1 MESCDVLI
9 VGGGPAGSSCARRL
23 CLHGLDVVLMDRSDF
38 PRDKVCAGWITPQ
51 VLAEVELDVD
61 DYRKGR
67 TFQPITGFRTGV
79 IGIDS
84 DVETKYDRPV
94 SFGIRRCEF
103 DHYLLERSGVRLKL
117 DAPVSSIR
125 RDGRKWVINESVT
138 AGMLVGAGG
147 HFCPV
152 ARYLNPMLQDAPLV
166 VAQEAEFA
174 IGPGDGGS
182 WAGVAG
188 IPELYF
194 CRGLNGYGWY
204 FRKEQ
209 FVNIG
214 FGLLNGRSLPKAAEE
229 FVAFLRK
236 RRRIPEASWPWRGHA
251 YLVSDA
257 PQRRAVDTGVVLI
270 GDAAGIA
277 YPQSGEGIRP
287 AIESG
292 LLAASA
298 IVDARGLY
306 SAEQLAMYERGLRRR
321 FGGARYRPALPRPIV
336 EGLGARLAPWLLGN
350 RWFTRHLVL
359 DRWFLNAREP
369 ALGVS

>member
-1 MESCDVLI
+1 MENCDVLV

-23 CLHGLDVVLMDRSDF
+23 RHHGLDVVVMDRSAF

-51 VLAEVELDVD
+51 VLEDIELDVH

-67 TFQPITGFRTGV
+67 TFQPIVGFRTGV
-79 IGIDS
+79 IGGDADI
-84 DVETKYDRPV
+84 ETRYERPV

-103 DHYLLERSGVRLKL
+103 DQYLLEHSGSRLKL
-117 DAPVSSIR
+117 GTPVSSIR
-125 RDGRKWVINESVT
+125 RDGGQWVINECVR

-152 ARYLNPMLQDAPLV
+152 ARHLNQGLQGAPIV

-174 IGPGDGGS
+174 VDSGDTTSWQGS
-182 WAGVAG
+182 GDM
-188 IPELYF
+188 PELYF
-194 CRGLNGYGWY
+194 CREAKGYGWY

-209 FVNIG
+209 FVNVG
-214 FGLLNGRSLPKAAEE
+214 FGLLNGRSLPKATEE

-236 RRRIPEASWPWRGHA
+236 RGRIPETSWRWRGHA
-251 YLVSDA
+251 YLVSEA
-257 PQRRAVDTGVVLI
+257 PRRRAFDAGVVLI

-298 IVDARGLY
+298 IVEARGRY
-306 SAEQLAMYERGLRRR
+306 SADQLATYEHRLRRR
-321 FGGARYRPALPRPIV
+321 FGGTRKRPEWSKSIV
-336 EGLGARLAPWLLGN
+336 DVLGARLLPTLLGN
-350 RWFTRHLVL
+350 PWFTRHMVL
-359 DRWFLNAREP
+359 DRWFLNARQP
-369 ALGVS
+369 SLAVS